1 MTINT
6 IKPAA
11 MKDYEHF
18 SLYLVIISAKLQY
31 FTEFTLPGYGKADI
45 TETKFLYVRKAIK
58 NQTKKIQILEIVW
71 NGGMD

>member
-45 TETKFLYVRKAIK
+45 TETKFLYIRKAINCLRRGNEDRTYRVYVK
-58 NQTKKIQILEIVW
+58 
-71 NGGMD
+71 